1 LTVDF
6 HSHILPGIDDGPK
19 DVETSLAMLKSMK
32 SQGVEVVAATPH
44 FYPHLQPPEDFL
56 VKRQDSLNRL
66 APYLSDDLP
75 AIILGTEV
83 HIERGVHN
91 LDLSGLTLGST
102 GLILVELP
110 YLYQSW
116 VLDEVYNLS
125 IDFGLTPVFAHL
137 DRYLDLYSR
146 EAIQE
151 ILDFDDK
158 IIQINH
164 EALFHRPI
172 RKRVLNWILGGI
184 PVIFGSDSHN
194 IDTRPPQNKKA
205 ASVVR
210 SKLGEKWL
218 NGYEKYSEELIG
230 LK

>member
-1 LTVDF
+1 MTVDF
-6 HSHILPGIDDGPK
+6 HTHILPGIDDGSK

-32 SQGVEVVAATPH
+32 SQRVEIVAATPH
-44 FYPHLQPPEDFL
+44 YYPHRQRPEDFL
-56 VKRQDSLNRL
+56 LKRQDSLTRL

-75 AIILGTEV
+75 AVILGAEV

-91 LDLSGLTLGST
+91 LDLSGLTLGGT
-102 GLILVELP
+102 ELILVEMP
-110 YLYQSW
+110 YKHQSW

-125 IDFGLTPVFAHL
+125 INFGLTPVFAHL

-164 EALFHRPI
+164 NALFHRST
-172 RKRVLNWILGGI
+172 RKKVLNWIMEGI

-194 IDTRPPQNKKA
+194 LDTRPPQNGKA
-205 ASVVR
+205 ASVIR
-210 SKLGEKWL
+210 SKLGDEWL
-218 NGYEKYSEELIG
+218 NGYEEYSKELIG